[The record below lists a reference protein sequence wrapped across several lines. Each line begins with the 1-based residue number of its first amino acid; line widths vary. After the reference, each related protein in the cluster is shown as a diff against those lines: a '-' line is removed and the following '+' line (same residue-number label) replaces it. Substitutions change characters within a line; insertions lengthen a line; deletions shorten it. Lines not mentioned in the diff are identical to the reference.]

1 MPLSFGAEIL
11 NEGAF
16 AQVSCIVGEG
26 DEPLTI
32 SWSFHGSGITNDLG
46 IVTSQ
51 VGTRMTMLIISNV
64 GHKHSGNYTCIAQNA
79 AGIVS
84 QTVELKVNG
93 NFIEFGRHWKF
104 C

>member
-1 MPLSFGAEIL
+1 MPLSFGADIL

-26 DEPLTI
+26 DEPLSI
-32 SWSFHGSGITNDLG
+32 SWSFHINDITTDLG
-46 IVTSQ
+46 IVTQ
-51 VGTRMTMLIISNV
+51 QIGNLMTMLIISSV

-79 AGIVS
+79 AGTVS

-93 NFIEFGRHWKF
+93 KLYLNCKALDL

>member
-16 AQVSCIVGEG
+16 AQVSCIVAEG

-32 SWSFHGSGITNDLG
+32 SWSFHGSNITTDLG

-51 VGTRMTMLIISNV
+51 VGNRITMLIIPSL
-64 GHKHSGNYTCIAQNA
+64 GHKHSGKYTCIAQNT

-84 QTVELKVNG
+84 RTVELKVNG
-93 NFIEFGRHWKF
+93 NF
-104 C
+104 